1 MDKRQVQ
8 KKEKKQI
15 VKREQN
21 RSYRIFIFSIIISIV
36 NYVFWHD
43 QFIGLDKK
51 HTILFVIVPLILGCL
66 FFYYV
71 NKFFIKSI
79 LETKSSGLKD
89 TILSHIFLAIIG
101 LVFSYF
107 SMVTLANVI
116 FKLSMESATENK
128 MLEYKTYKV
137 ESTFKMKSVKSFS
150 VFSTIYYYDEKNE
163 IQIFKV
169 PVNAVTTSNENRKI
183 IFTCQKGFWGY
194 YKILDYKIQ

>member
-1 MDKRQVQ
+1 
-8 KKEKKQI
+8 
-15 VKREQN
+15 
-21 RSYRIFIFSIIISIV
+21 
-36 NYVFWHD
+36 
-43 QFIGLDKK
+43 
-51 HTILFVIVPLILGCL
+51 
-66 FFYYV
+66 
-71 NKFFIKSI
+71 
-79 LETKSSGLKD
+79 
-89 TILSHIFLAIIG
+89 
-101 LVFSYF
+101 
-107 SMVTLANVI
+107 MVTLANVI
-116 FKLSMESATENK
+116 FKLSMDSATENK